1 MARAVMF
8 RQANKML
15 RGPDDTPEIYPLP
28 VFSDGSQC
36 ISYWQ
41 FSEED
46 WARIAAN
53 GGVYLSVL
61 SGNTQPPV
69 VIFTENPFVEAEED
83 MADSTRITVSVKDT
97 EAFRDQ
103 ERKLQAIRAITQDP
117 AALNRAYI
125 LIAEFHKAYEHP
137 IAPEPSLT
145 LARKELRASLIAE
158 ELEEFKT
165 AQEKG
170 DLAGIADALMDLI
183 YVVIGAPYDVA
194 AVIAL
199 WRSYGVAPHYMIARD
214 GTVYR
219 LVDDKNIAY
228 HAGDSKMPDGRTGVN
243 NFSIGVEILN
253 TKTDEYTSA
262 QYQAT
267 KDLISYLKGKYGGKM
282 SVVGHSTIA
291 PGRKTDPWNFDWDKL

>member
-1 MARAVMF
+1 
-8 RQANKML
+8 ML

-183 YVVIGAPYDVA
+183 YVVIGAAIEYGIPPECFEEVH
-194 AVIAL
+194 
-199 WRSYGVAPHYMIARD
+199 RSNMSKLGAD
-214 GTVYR
+214 GKPIKR
-219 LVDDKNIAY
+219 A
-228 HAGDSKMPDGRTGVN
+228 DGK
-243 NFSIGVEILN
+243 S
-253 TKTDEYTSA
+253 
-262 QYQAT
+262 
-267 KDLISYLKGKYGGKM
+267 LKGPNYSPPDLASILAVYTPAKEEETK
-282 SVVGHSTIA
+282 
-291 PGRKTDPWNFDWDKL
+291 